1 MEYLTVAEIILLH
14 ARLIQQT
21 GGSRGIRDVGLLE
34 SAVARPRATFER
46 QDLYPDLWTKAAAL
60 MESLVQNHPFVDGN
74 KRAGLGA
81 TGLFLARNGY
91 TLTADNAQVF
101 AFTMRVATG
110 ELDQAALANW
120 LRTHSAPVQEN
131 D

>member
-1 MEYLTVAEIILLH
+1 MEYLSVAEIILLH

-34 SAVARPRATFER
+34 SAVARPQATFER

-74 KRAGLGA
+74 KRAGLVA

-91 TLTADNAQVF
+91 TLIADNAQVL

-110 ELDQAALANW
+110 ERDQATMARW
-120 LRTHSAPVQEN
+120 LRDHSAPIQES

>member
-1 MEYLTVAEIILLH
+1 MEYLSVAEIILLH

-34 SAVARPRATFER
+34 SAVARPQATFER

-60 MESLVQNHPFVDGN
+60 MESLVQNHPLVDGN
-74 KRAGLGA
+74 KRASLVA
-81 TGLFLARNGY
+81 TGLFLARNGH
-91 TLTADNAQVF
+91 TLTADNAQVL
-101 AFTMRVATG
+101 AFTLRVATG
-110 ELDQAALANW
+110 EPDQAAMARW
-120 LRTHSAPVQEN
+120 LQDHSAPVQEN